1 MCTFALA
8 VAVKGK
14 ETFNQLNRNAG
25 AHKKQPL
32 SNNAGRK
39 KCYIVIQEKKQTG
52 IGLASTYADII
63 WETGQRL

>member
-1 MCTFALA
+1 MCTFAPA
-8 VAVKGK
+8 VAVEDK

-32 SNNAGRK
+32 SNNAGGK
-39 KCYIVIQEKKQTG
+39 KCYEGIQEEKQMG
-52 IGLASTYADII
+52 IGLASTYVDII